1 MSALFF
7 SKAAYKIYYY
17 QVRWDKGN
25 EQGFFGRVKSL
36 VSDFS
41 NKSSIRYSVSVN
53 PNFLARL

>member
-25 EQGFFGRVKSL
+25 EQGFFWTREE
-36 VSDFS
+36 
-41 NKSSIRYSVSVN
+41 SSIR
-53 PNFLARL
+53 LL